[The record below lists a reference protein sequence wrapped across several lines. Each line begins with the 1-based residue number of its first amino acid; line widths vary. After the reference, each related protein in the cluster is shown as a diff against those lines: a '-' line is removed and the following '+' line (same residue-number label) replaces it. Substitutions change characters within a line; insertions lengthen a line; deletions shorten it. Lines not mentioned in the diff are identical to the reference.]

1 MQKKSKFNVFT
12 FMMLI
17 ILCLTFQ
24 PAISAYAACPDTIS
38 SYWKLDEADGPT
50 YADFIKDNDG
60 TGTVNPTAA
69 AGIVNG
75 AQQFDGATTGIDVA
89 ADRSFDWSVG
99 ESFSIEYWIK
109 RDVAPGAIE
118 VAVGRDDATSS
129 LQWWTGLSND
139 GKASFILR
147 GKDDSGAAGDML
159 GVGPVISDGDW
170 HHVVAVRDGVNGKN
184 LLYVDGVEVGNLDVT
199 YTDGFDSTSSALNI
213 GWLNFSTFFH
223 FGGAL
228 DEIALYDRALPQD
241 EIQAHHT
248 AGLAGNDYCSGSAAF
263 VPFPDDTISLW
274 KLDEATPPDPGGTY
288 ADSFDGNA
296 GTGNAN
302 PTAVAGTVNGAQLF
316 DGATTGI
323 DVAADRSFD
332 WYVGESFSIEYW
344 IKRDVAPGAIEV
356 AVGRDDGTSDL
367 HWWTGLWGDGKASFV
382 LRGKDDSGSAG
393 DMVGVGPVISDGDW
407 HHVVAVR
414 DGVNGKNLL
423 YVDGVEVGNRDVTYT
438 DGFDSTSSALNIGW
452 LNLQFGFHFGGILDE
467 VALYDRALPQTE
479 IQEHHTAGLA
489 GKHLSRPGLFG
500 CTTSIRNTPGS
511 WTAGSRTI

>member
-24 PAISAYAACPDTIS
+24 PAISAYAACPDAIS

-89 ADRSFDWSVG
+89 ADRSFDWNVG

-184 LLYVDGVEVGNLDVT
+184 LLYVDGVG
-199 YTDGFDSTSSALNI
+199 
-213 GWLNFSTFFH
+213 
-223 FGGAL
+223 
-228 DEIALYDRALPQD
+228 
-241 EIQAHHT
+241 
-248 AGLAGNDYCSGSAAF
+248 
-263 VPFPDDTISLW
+263 
-274 KLDEATPPDPGGTY
+274 
-288 ADSFDGNA
+288 
-296 GTGNAN
+296 
-302 PTAVAGTVNGAQLF
+302 
-316 DGATTGI
+316 
-323 DVAADRSFD
+323 
-332 WYVGESFSIEYW
+332 
-344 IKRDVAPGAIEV
+344 
-356 AVGRDDGTSDL
+356 
-367 HWWTGLWGDGKASFV
+367 
-382 LRGKDDSGSAG
+382 
-393 DMVGVGPVISDGDW
+393 
-407 HHVVAVR
+407 
-414 DGVNGKNLL
+414 
-423 YVDGVEVGNRDVTYT
+423 VGNRDVTYT

-452 LNLQFGFHFGGILDE
+452 LNLQFGFHFGGTLDE

-489 GKHLSRPGLFG
+489 GKGIDTLRGVAEIIGTWDNGIRYWDVIESTWTQMTDDVTTEDIAAGDFNDDGIADVASSWGDLGLWYQDG
-500 CTTSIRNTPGS
+500 DTLTWTKLDDLPAYSL
-511 WTAGSRTI
+511 TAGDVTGQ